1 MRIAIATVIFL
12 AAGAA
17 MAQSQTPVGAW
28 KTVNER
34 GEPEGLVR
42 IVDVAGELRGTVEN
56 VYSPPAPNANP
67 LCLDCSGARKD
78 KPVIGMQIL
87 SGLRWDGEQYSGG
100 EILDPNNGRTYRC
113 LLRVID
119 GGRRLEVRGY
129 IGISLLGRTQVW
141 LRE

>member
-1 MRIAIATVIFL
+1 MRIALVTVIFL

-17 MAQSQTPVGAW
+17 AGQSTPIGAW

-42 IVDVAGELRGTVEN
+42 IVEVTGELRGTVEK
-56 VYSPPAPNANP
+56 VYSPPAPEADP
-67 LCLDCSGARKD
+67 RCIECSGERKNQR
-78 KPVIGMQIL
+78 VIGMQIL

-100 EILDPNNGRTYRC
+100 EILDPNNGRAYRC

-119 GGRRLEVRGY
+119 GGRKLEVRGY

-141 LRE
+141 LRD